1 MSALT
6 DFKKALQALT
16 TTVAKAEAAH
26 TPGSSSAAFE
36 LHRAASVA
44 ERKLLHETHAA
55 LVAELSA
62 SAPGAALPHATWFA
76 QTLARAEALF
86 GPEPV

>member
-16 TTVAKAEAAH
+16 TTVVKAEAAQAQ
-26 TPGSSSAAFE
+26 GSSSAAFE
-36 LHRAASVA
+36 LQRAASVA
-44 ERKLLHETHAA
+44 ERKLLRETYAA
-55 LVAELSA
+55 LVAELSP
-62 SAPGAALPHATWFA
+62 SAPGAALPHATWIA

-86 GPEPV
+86 GP